1 MHPLFI
7 SKISSLD
14 SNFCLTNSS
23 GTHRCAARWEGG
35 EGVEV
40 SKLKQ
45 SFSFL
50 SHTRDCLPIHHT
62 AVLTIDADGTKFVFN
77 DRNALAVLILQYSIE
92 QCCFSSPCQFGRRRW
107 LDKWQQ
113 QKLLERRRNVPRNPV
128 STVTGTLVSV
138 AKEAMLELEGYGNR
152 TGRES
157 RVYFYAPGFGRAIG
171 ENSYLWCV
179 RICYVLY
186 DRCMHSTA

>member
-23 GTHRCAARWEGG
+23 GTHRCAAMRMKERGSG
-35 EGVEV
+35 
-40 SKLKQ
+40 KLKQ

-50 SHTRDCLPIHHT
+50 PHFRDCLPIHHT
-62 AVLTIDADGTKFVFN
+62 AVLTIDADGTKIVFN
-77 DRNALAVLILQYSIE
+77 DRNALAVLVLQYSIE
-92 QCCFSSPCQFGRRRW
+92 QCCFSSACRFWGRRW
-107 LDKWQQ
+107 LDEGNSKSVG
-113 QKLLERRRNVPRNPV
+113 KEENVPRNPV

-157 RVYFYAPGFGRAIG
+157 SAGPSG
-171 ENSYLWCV
+171 E
-179 RICYVLY
+179 
-186 DRCMHSTA
+186 